1 MHHFTY
7 KHGVLHAE
15 NVPIPDLAAKVGTPF
30 YCYSTATLKRHYDV
44 FRAAFGKLDTAIHF
58 AVKSNPNMAVL
69 RLLANWGSGFDIVS
83 GGELRL
89 VLQAGARPENIVF
102 SGVGK
107 SVEELELAVRSNV
120 GQINI
125 ESESEMHTLSTLA
138 TKLGRTVRVALRV
151 NPHVDAQTHAK
162 ITTGT
167 KENKFGIDWTLTPDL
182 YRKAKALPGLDPR
195 AIAVHIGSQI
205 TDLKPFED
213 AFLRVRDLALML
225 RNEGFN
231 IDHLDLGG
239 GLGVPYDFSAIPPPL
254 PVDYGAMV
262 MRVFGNLGCKL
273 SFEPGR
279 LLVGNAGILISK
291 VVVLKTGIEK
301 TFAII
306 DAGMNDLMRPA
317 MYDARHEMIPVC
329 EPAAN
334 AASADYEIVGP
345 VCESSDKFASDVTL
359 PTLAEGDLV
368 ALLTAGAYGAAMS
381 SVYNTRP
388 LIPEVLVDGDQ
399 WAVVRR
405 RPSFEEMM
413 AMEQLPPWL
422 A

>member
-89 VLQAGARPENIVF
+89 VLQAGARPENMVF

-125 ESESEMHTLSTLA
+125 ESESEMRTLSA
-138 TKLGRTVRVALRV
+138 VASKLGRTVRVALRV

-167 KENKFGIDWTLTPDL
+167 KENKFGIDWTLAPDL
-182 YRKAKALPGLDPR
+182 YRKAKTMPGLEPR

-213 AFLRVRDLALML
+213 AFIRVRNLALML
-225 RNEGFN
+225 RSEGFN

-239 GLGVPYDFSAIPPPL
+239 GLGVPYDFSATPPPL
-254 PVDYGAMV
+254 PADYGAIV
-262 MRVFGNLGCKL
+262 TRVFGNLGCKL

-279 LLVGNAGILISK
+279 LIVGNAGILVSK
-291 VVVLKTGIEK
+291 VVVLKTGVAK

-317 MYDARHEMIPVC
+317 MYDARHDMIPVC

-413 AMEQLPPWL
+413 ALEQLPPWL